1 MDTGRQKVSDRNQ
14 RKRGGLKM
22 AITTVKR
29 CADCDTPKDQ
39 YGDVVCP
46 KDGKKWGSRHKCEY
60 EQGMFGGVGRK
71 ESAN

>member
-1 MDTGRQKVSDRNQ
+1 
-14 RKRGGLKM
+14 M